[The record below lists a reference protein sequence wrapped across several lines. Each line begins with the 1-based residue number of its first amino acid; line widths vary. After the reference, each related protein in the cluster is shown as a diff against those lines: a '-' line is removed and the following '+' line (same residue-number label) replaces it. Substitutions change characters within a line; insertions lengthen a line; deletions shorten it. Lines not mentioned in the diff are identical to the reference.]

1 MREALPMIAAFATA
15 LLLGWAM
22 RRAGIIDRPN
32 QRSNHDRPTPRGGGL
47 GILAGFFIALALMP
61 EQPPASGAM
70 LAGLALCGGIAGLT
84 GLLDDVFTLSEAL
97 KFIILAAL
105 SLALAGIAGPVLHL
119 AVSLPW
125 IIGLAGT
132 GLWVFTCSNAVNF
145 MDGSDGL
152 IVACLVPACLVLGLT
167 GGGDVAMAS
176 FALAAAL
183 AGFAVWN
190 APLLRARGTLFA
202 GDAGAL
208 GASVLFAGLALRWAA
223 MGPDGTVWLAA
234 LLILPLLG
242 DVLLTMAARA
252 KAGRRLFAPHRAH
265 AYQLLIRT
273 GASHRRV
280 AAIWAGL
287 SLACGGL
294 VMVGAAGP
302 AGLKFGVFLVGV
314 IGFTLFH
321 RIVRKR
327 AAAAGEDITQ

>member
-1 MREALPMIAAFATA
+1 MREALPLIAAFATA

-84 GLLDDVFTLSEAL
+84 GLLDDLFTLSETL

-105 SLALAGIAGPVLHL
+105 SLALAAIAGPVLHL
-119 AVSLPW
+119 AVNLPW

-152 IVACLVPACLVLGLT
+152 IAACLIPACLVLGLT
-167 GGGDVAMAS
+167 GGGDIAMAS

-223 MGPDGTVWLAA
+223 IGPDGTVWLAA

-273 GASHRRV
+273 GSSHRRV

>member
-1 MREALPMIAAFATA
+1 MLDVWPLIAAFAAA
-15 LLLGWAM
+15 LLLGWSM

-32 QRSNHDRPTPRGGGL
+32 RRSNHDRPTPRGGGL
-47 GILAGFFIALALMP
+47 GVLAGFFIALAMMT
-61 EQPPASGAM
+61 EQAPASGAM

-84 GLLDDVFTLSEAL
+84 GLLDDLFTLPEAL
-97 KFIILAAL
+97 KFIILAAV
-105 SLALAGIAGPVLHL
+105 SLVLAGMAGPVTIL

-125 IIGLAGT
+125 IVGLLGSA
-132 GLWVFTCSNAVNF
+132 LWVFTTANAVNF

-152 IVACLVPACLVLGLT
+152 IAACLIPACLVLALA
-167 GGGDVAMAS
+167 GGGDVAFAS
-176 FALAAAL
+176 LALAAAL

-190 APLLRARGTLFA
+190 APLVRARGTLFA

-223 MGPDGTVWLAA
+223 TGPDGTAWLAA

-252 KAGRRLFAPHRAH
+252 KAKRRLFAPHRAH

-273 GASHRRV
+273 GLSHGRV
-280 AAIWAGL
+280 ALIWAGL
-287 SLACGGL
+287 SLVCGAL
-294 VMVGAAGP
+294 ALIGAAGP
-302 AGLKFGVFLVGV
+302 AGLKLAVFAIGVA
-314 IGFTLFH
+314 GFAVFH
-321 RIVRKR
+321 RMVRKR

>member
-1 MREALPMIAAFATA
+1 MSELAPLLAAFVTA
-15 LLLGWAM
+15 LLVGWVM
-22 RRAGIIDRPN
+22 RRAAIIDRPN
-32 QRSNHDRPTPRGGGL
+32 SRSNHDRPTPRGGGI

-61 EQPPASGAM
+61 EQAPASSAM
-70 LAGLALCGGIAGLT
+70 LAGLAVCGGIAGVT
-84 GLLDDVFTLSEAL
+84 GLLDDLFTLPEAL
-97 KFIILAAL
+97 KFIILAAI
-105 SLALAGIAGPVLHL
+105 SLALAAIAGPVRELV
-119 AVSLPW
+119 VSLPW

-132 GLWVFTCSNAVNF
+132 GLWVFTCANAVNF

-152 IVACLVPACLVLGLT
+152 IAACLIPACLVLGLT
-167 GGGDVAMAS
+167 AGGDVAMAS
-176 FALAAAL
+176 LALAAAL

-190 APLLRARGTLFA
+190 APLTQARGTLFA

-223 MGPDGTVWLAA
+223 LGPSGTVWLAA

-252 KAGRRLFAPHRAH
+252 KARRRLFAPHRAH

-273 GASHRRV
+273 GSSHRRV

-287 SLACGGL
+287 SLACGAL
-294 VMVGAAGP
+294 VLIGAAGP
-302 AGLKFGVFLVGV
+302 AGLKFGMFV
-314 IGFTLFH
+314 IGVAGFTVFH
-321 RIVRKR
+321 RIVRRR